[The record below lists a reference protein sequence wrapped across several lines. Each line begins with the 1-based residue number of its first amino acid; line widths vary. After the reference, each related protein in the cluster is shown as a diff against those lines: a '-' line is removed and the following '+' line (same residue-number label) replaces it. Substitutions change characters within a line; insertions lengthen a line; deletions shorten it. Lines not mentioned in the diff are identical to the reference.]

1 MNCKR
6 FFKMLGFFM
15 LGLLLCCSGCDSS
28 DSGSEVTTA
37 SDTTAAPT
45 EETAPAI
52 PEERKL
58 GKILI
63 LHEPGKP
70 ASYEEALAS
79 QLDGITEVII
89 ADWDSPEAAS
99 FTVDDTEMV
108 ILTGADR
115 IDGGLLNRAAAYREK
130 GGNVTVLGGPLCET
144 IPFKREDGSYATLN
158 EFLSTSD
165 SVTLQ
170 LDPSDKKQVAKI
182 SRTASN
188 PAVKHKKSSGE
199 FGMGHPSLKLENG
212 YFDGWD
218 VMLIPFKPKAGDNV
232 VCFYAKAEGAATYY
246 MELVLDDGTRYLG
259 PAPEATEDWS
269 FYTVTYDEFGLY
281 PGSGTTP
288 LTAEKVVSFTLGGTG
303 LTAGEGY
310 TMYLDTLAS
319 ASFSV
324 SDEHAEFANLTTVT
338 DFYKITNAKEMTA
351 YTGQAVVADTD
362 YTIPDELYS
371 TLNASEGTGYLK
383 SRPFRLIPL
392 LEVFDEK
399 GLHSGW
405 AAWINL
411 YSKGSLTAFPMGD
424 AFFDEKGVA
433 AVADAAA
440 MLIRGSYLTEAGT
453 RSYVY
458 EENTETIEASA
469 AFLAPEGGIL
479 RCSFSADG
487 KALSTEEIPLSPSNS
502 KERNS
507 SVISLGEQGIP
518 DRVTVELLVDG
529 AVVDR
534 ISHPILVLGEDITS
548 DGYVTMENGAFR
560 RDGKAIHMHG
570 VNYFG
575 SYGAFGTHFACDSIY
590 DPYLV
595 RCDLE
600 RIKEIGFNALS
611 LQVGPWDLAGEV
623 QSGYNKNMTQVV
635 AIARELGLYVDMYV
649 PFYENIEVF
658 GELVKLHHFDEFD
671 NITAYDIVWEG
682 SVGTYASLDDAGK
695 AERSG
700 EWLDWV
706 KLNYGSVD
714 AASAAF
720 GITCPD
726 NADFDALL
734 CKADASPEEAKLATA
749 FRRFMDEKICAHFLA
764 ATERIRGYDP
774 NHLISFRCCDSGY
787 PSAASGSYKY
797 NAYLYDFSSFCGAL
811 DFVSPEGYGYTRYQF
826 DATAYEGAFGAD
838 YAELVCGDTT
848 TTCKEFGWSAF
859 SGSNYEPNEAN
870 LAYAAEIYAEVYD
883 ALYMG
888 EGGGSYVWWYTG
900 GYRPGEGSDYGAVNP
915 DGSDRPATKVVREY
929 AERMLSIDPMTEKET
944 VTFTVDRDLYA
955 DGLAGI
961 WASIKDEYI
970 AALDAGKRVKLV
982 SPGSSMTVAEAASI
996 PLTEGTDASPRK
1008 YLSCVIAYA
1017 EDSTGKEI
1025 AKGGTTSDKSI
1036 TLTLANTGY
1045 TSWGEGDVTLCGE
1058 DGSILCTLPALAQG
1072 ERANVTITLTEGTHI
1087 IRASA
1092 EGIPFGSRFTI
1103 NVN

>member
-1 MNCKR
+1 MST
-6 FFKMLGFFM
+6 LV
-15 LGLLLCCSGCDSS
+15 LGLLLCCAGCNSA

-37 SDTTAAPT
+37 ADTAADTTAPT
-45 EETAPAI
+45 AETTPAI

-58 GKILI
+58 GRILI

-70 ASYEEALAS
+70 ASYEEALSSNLSA
-79 QLDGITEVII
+79 ITEVVI
-89 ADWDSPEAAS
+89 ADWDSTEAAS
-99 FTVDDTEMV
+99 FTVEDTELV

-115 IDGGLLNRAAAYREK
+115 IDGGLLNRAAAYRKK

-170 LDPSDKKQVAKI
+170 LDPSDKKQIAKI
-182 SRTASN
+182 TRTASN
-188 PAVKHKKSSGE
+188 PAVKHKKTGGD
-199 FGMGHPSLKLENG
+199 FGMGHASLKLENG

-218 VMLIPFKPKAGDNV
+218 VMIIPYTPKANDNA

-259 PAPEATEDWS
+259 PAPETTADWS
-269 FYTVTYDEFGLY
+269 FYTIRYDEFGLY

-288 LTAEKVVSFTLGGTG
+288 LSADRVKTFMIGGTG
-303 LTAGEGY
+303 LTEGQGY

-324 SDEHAEFANLTTVT
+324 TDESAEFEHLTTPT
-338 DFYKITNAKEMTA
+338 DFYQITNAKALTA
-351 YTGQAVVADTD
+351 YAGQAVIAEAD
-362 YTIPDELYS
+362 YIIPEEIYS
-371 TLNASEGTGYLK
+371 TLRASEGTGYLK
-383 SRPFRLIPL
+383 ERDFRLIPL
-392 LEVFDEK
+392 LEAFDEK

-411 YSKGSLTAFPMGD
+411 YDKGSLTAFPMGD
-424 AFFDEKGVA
+424 AFFDENGIA
-433 AVADAAA
+433 AVADAARL
-440 MLIRGSYLTEAGT
+440 LINGSHFTEAGT

-458 EENTETIEASA
+458 EENTEKIEANA
-469 AFLAPEGGIL
+469 AFYAPEGAVV
-479 RCSFSADG
+479 RYSFTSGD
-487 KALSTEEIPLSPSNS
+487 KLLKSEEITVAPTGS

-507 SVISLGEQGIP
+507 ISLSLGEDGIP
-518 DRVTVELLVDG
+518 DRIKVELLVG
-529 AVVDR
+529 ERTVDV
-534 ISHPILVLGEDITS
+534 ISHPILVMGEDIS
-548 DGYVTMENGAFR
+548 SAGFVTMEDGAFR
-560 RDGKAIHMHG
+560 RNGEAIHMHG

-575 SYGAFGTHFACDSIY
+575 SYGAFGTHFACDALY

-600 RIKEIGFNALS
+600 RIKEIGFNAVS

-623 QSGYNKNMTQVV
+623 ESGYNKNMTQVV

-649 PFYENIEVF
+649 PFYENIERF
-658 GELVKLHHFDEFD
+658 GELVKLHRFDEFD
-671 NITAYDIVWEG
+671 NITAYDIIWEG

-695 AERSG
+695 AARSN
-700 EWLDWV
+700 EWVDWIN
-706 KLNYGSVD
+706 LNYGSIG

-720 GITCPD
+720 GITCPET
-726 NADFDALL
+726 ADFDALL
-734 CKADASPEEAKLATA
+734 CKANASPAEAALATA
-749 FRRFMDEKICAHFLA
+749 FRRFMDEKISTHLLA

-826 DATAYEGAFGAD
+826 DATAYEGAFAAD

-848 TTCKEFGWSAF
+848 TICKEFGWSAF
-859 SGSNYEPNEAN
+859 SGSNYEPNEAG
-870 LAYAAEIYAEVYD
+870 LAYAAEIYTEVYD

-888 EGGGSYVWWYTG
+888 EGGGSYIWWYTG
-900 GYRPGEGSDYGAVNP
+900 GYRPGEGSDYGVVNP
-915 DGSDRPATKVVREY
+915 DGSDRPGTKVVREY
-929 AERMLSIDPMTEKET
+929 AERMLSIDPLTEKET

-970 AALDAGKRVKLV
+970 AALDSGKRVKLV
-982 SPGSSMTVAEAASI
+982 SAGSGMTVAEAASI
-996 PLTEGTDASPRK
+996 ALTDGTDTSPRK

-1025 AKGGTTSDKSI
+1025 TAGGSTSDKSV

-1045 TSWGEGDVTLCGE
+1045 TSWGEGDVILCGE
-1058 DGSILCTLPALAQG
+1058 DGSVLCTLPALAQG

-1092 EGIPFGSRFTI
+1092 QGIPFGTPFTI
-1103 NVN
+1103 NVK